1 MKFHKTIRF
10 KLTFW
15 YSLLFIISNLI
26 FILIANYII
35 TEHYQDRLPKFL
47 KNSSLAEIMIVPL
60 QPGDSIN
67 LKQAIN
73 QTRENDLKQIQK
85 ILYLSFFILVALSF
99 GSGYFIAG
107 WMLRPL
113 KKINDV
119 TKEINFHNLD
129 KQIELEDIGDEI
141 SEMINNINEMIA
153 RLNNAF
159 SLQKQFVENASHEL
173 KTPLAI
179 MKINLDLAQL
189 NQENSYLET
198 ALKSTKLMDKL
209 IEDLLLLSL
218 ADRDIK
224 FEEIKLKEVIQE
236 AVNQLKIVAQNKNL
250 TLEFQHDKNDHIIQ
264 GNRALLQRAFM
275 NLIENAI
282 NYSKKKGEITVKLEQ
297 KDHQKIIKII
307 DNGIGIPQDKLDKVF
322 ERFYRV
328 DKSRSRKSGGTGLGL
343 AITKKI
349 IDLHQGKISINSV
362 LNLGTEVTVEL

>member
-1 MKFHKTIRF
+1 
-10 KLTFW
+10 L
-15 YSLLFIISNLI
+15 
-26 FILIANYII
+26 
-35 TEHYQDRLPKFL
+35 D
-47 KNSSLAEIMIVPL
+47 
-60 QPGDSIN
+60 
-67 LKQAIN
+67 
-73 QTRENDLKQIQK
+73 
-85 ILYLSFFILVALSF
+85 
-99 GSGYFIAG
+99 
-107 WMLRPL
+107 
-113 KKINDV
+113 KKI
-119 TKEINFHNLD
+119 EH
-129 KQIELEDIGDEI
+129 EDTGDEI

>member
-15 YSLLFIISNLI
+15 YSLLFLISNLI
-26 FILIANYII
+26 FILIANFII
-35 TEHYQDRLPKFL
+35 TEHYNDRLPKFL
-47 KNSSLAEIMIVPL
+47 KNNPSAEIMIVPL
-60 QPGDSIN
+60 QPGDSVS

-85 ILYLSFFILVALSF
+85 ILYLSSLVIVVLSF
-99 GSGYFIAG
+99 GSGYFIAE

-113 KKINDV
+113 KKINQT
-119 TKEINFHNLD
+119 TKEINAQNLD
-129 KQIELEDIGDEI
+129 RKIEHEDTGDEI
-141 SEMINNINEMIA
+141 SEMINNINDMIA
-153 RLNNAF
+153 RLNNSF

-189 NQENSYLET
+189 NQEKSYLET

-224 FEEIKLKEVIQE
+224 LEDIKLKEIIQE
-236 AVNQLKIVAQNKNL
+236 AVNQLKIVAENKNL
-250 TLEFQHDKNDHIIQ
+250 ILKFESDNNNQIIK
-264 GNRALLQRAFM
+264 GNKALLQRAFM

-282 NYSKKKGEITVKLEQ
+282 NYSKEKGEITVKLKEN
-297 KDHQKIIKII
+297 IIKIV

-349 IDLHQGKISINSV
+349 IDLHKGKISINSV
-362 LNLGTEVTVEL
+362 LNLGTEVMVIL